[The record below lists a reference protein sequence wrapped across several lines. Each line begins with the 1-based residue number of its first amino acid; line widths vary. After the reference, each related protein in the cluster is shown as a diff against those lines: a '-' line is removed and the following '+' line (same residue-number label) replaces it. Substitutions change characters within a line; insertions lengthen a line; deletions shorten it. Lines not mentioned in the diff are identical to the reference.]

1 MPLDASH
8 YCTLAELKI
17 MLDVPVEFTDKD
29 AGLERSIQ
37 SASRRID
44 GWCHRTFT
52 AASTAAGSATP
63 RVFAPMSS
71 MVVYVDDIGNTAG
84 LVVRTDDNA
93 DGVYENTWS
102 ISEYQLEPLNFA
114 SKNEPAFRL
123 KAVELLWPT
132 WTAPAPVQI
141 TANWGWPSTPDDVR
155 EACLLL
161 AGRQFKRGDSLLG
174 VAGFGDLGA
183 MVVRS
188 VDPDV
193 QALLQPYR
201 RMGIG

>member
-1 MPLDASH
+1 MTITAG
-8 YCTLAELKI
+8 YCTLAELKS

-29 AGLERSIQ
+29 AGLERAIEG
-37 SASRRID
+37 ASRRID
-44 GWCHRTFT
+44 GWCHRTFS
-52 AASTAAGSATP
+52 AASTAAGSATT
-63 RVFAPMSS
+63 RVYAAYSS
-71 MVVYVDDIGNTAG
+71 RVVYVDDIANTNG
-84 LVVRTDDNA
+84 LVVKTDDNA
-93 DGVYENTWS
+93 DGQYENTWAAA
-102 ISEYQLEPLNFA
+102 EYQLEPLNFVGQGQT
-114 SKNEPAFRL
+114 AFRIV
-123 KAVELLWPT
+123 AVDLLFPT
-132 WTAPAPVQI
+132 WSAPAPVQV
-141 TANWGWPSTPDDVR
+141 TANWGWPTTPHDVR

-183 MVVRS
+183 MAVRS